1 MRIHSCSR
9 ARSSDSWA
17 GRRRSTP
24 VDGLS
29 MPMGGGAFHDDRRLA
44 ALGALRALQVQLD
57 QVATLQLRWRV
68 TSDSPARC
76 PRAPCPLLIW
86 FSTSQRIVGYQ
97 QPLCSPPRP
106 VRAALCS
113 PTPSP
118 GNTLAMSGS
127 RTTML
132 APPQTSAGRTSR
144 GLPPSRTLA
153 ELVTSCFVRFLLHS
167 PARRLSSAE
176 LSDFRCLRPKS
187 GCELRS
193 SRYRV
198 WDGFRLWTA

>member
-29 MPMGGGAFHDDRRLA
+29 MPMGGGPFHDDRRLA

-106 VRAALCS
+106 VRVALCS
-113 PTPSP
+113 PTPSQ

-132 APPQTSAGRTSR
+132 APPQTSAGRTV
-144 GLPPSRTLA
+144 LPADSPQVVLWRSSSPLA
-153 ELVTSCFVRFLLHS
+153 SSGSCFTVPPAVCPQQSLLIFV
-167 PARRLSSAE
+167 A
-176 LSDFRCLRPKS
+176 S
-187 GCELRS
+187 GRS
-193 SRYRV
+193 QGANCDQVGIVSGSGY
-198 WDGFRLWTA
+198 AAP